1 MKKSAIIILIIFLVF
16 LTSIASPVLA
26 EKWEIGDEGPGVETI
41 QGYLYD
47 MGYDINVDG
56 IFGYGTKEVVKDFQF
71 NSGLI
76 VDGIVGNKTLK
87 IMEETIKDITYTIKK
102 GDTLSAIALNFDTTV
117 KAIKFNNNFKSDFIK
132 IGQEIKIPKTGIG
145 GGEDRNVYSTLYHE
159 VHRGDVLSVLS
170 KKYGVDI
177 ETIKLANNLKN
188 DVIYL
193 GQNLAIPH
201 LKRDVNQPFQ
211 LLKGAFI
218 WPVIGRISSSYGYRN
233 HPIRGKRHFHG
244 GIDIAVPLG
253 TRIRAAASGTVVQSG
268 YINGFGKTVVIN
280 HGDGI
285 KTLYAHNSRLLVR
298 AGTKVNLGQII
309 AQAGSTGM
317 STGSH
322 LDFRIY
328 KNEKTANPIKYLP

>member
-1 MKKSAIIILIIFLVF
+1 MKTNALIIFIIFLVF
-16 LTSIASPVLA
+16 MTSPVIA
-26 EKWEIGDEGPGVETI
+26 DKWEIGDEGTGVKTI
-41 QGYLYD
+41 QKYLFD
-47 MGYDINVDG
+47 MGYDISVDG
-56 IFGYGTKEVVKDFQF
+56 IYGYGTKEVVKDFQF
-71 NSGLI
+71 NSGLV
-76 VDGIVGNKTLK
+76 VDGIVGNQTLR
-87 IMEETIKDITYTIKK
+87 IMEKTIKDITYTIKK
-102 GDTLSAIALNFDTTV
+102 GDTLSAIAINFDTTV
-117 KAIKFNNNFKSDFIK
+117 SAIKTNNKFKSDFIK

-145 GGEDRNVYSTLYHE
+145 GGEDKNVYSTMYHE
-159 VHRGDVLSVLS
+159 VHRGDVISVLS
-170 KKYGVDI
+170 KKYGVDV

-201 LKRDVNQPFQ
+201 LKRDVNQPFH

-233 HPIRGKRHFHG
+233 HPISRKRHFHG
-244 GIDIAVPLG
+244 GIDIAVLLG

-298 AGTKVNLGQII
+298 AGTQVSLGQII
-309 AQAGSTGM
+309 SQAGSTGT
-317 STGSH
+317 STGIH

-328 KNEKTANPIKYLP
+328 KNEKTVNPIKYLP

>member
-1 MKKSAIIILIIFLVF
+1 MKTNAFIIFILFLVF
-16 LTSIASPVLA
+16 MTSPVIA
-26 EKWEIGDEGPGVETI
+26 EKWEIGDEGTGVKTI
-41 QGYLYD
+41 QKYLFD
-47 MGYDINVDG
+47 MGYDIRVDG
-56 IFGYGTKEVVKDFQF
+56 IYGYGTKEVVKDFQF
-71 NSGLI
+71 NSGLV
-76 VDGIVGNKTLK
+76 VDGIVGNQTLR
-87 IMEETIKDITYTIKK
+87 IMEKTIKDITYTIKE
-102 GDTLSAIALNFDTTV
+102 GDTLSAIAINFDTTV
-117 KAIKFNNNFKSDFIK
+117 SAIKTTNNFKSDFIK
-132 IGQEIKIPKTGIG
+132 IDQKIKIPKTGIG
-145 GGEDRNVYSTLYHE
+145 GGDDKNVYSTIYHE

-170 KKYGVDI
+170 KKYGVNV

-201 LKRDVNQPFQ
+201 LKRDVNRPFQ

-218 WPVIGRISSSYGYRN
+218 WPVIGRISSSFGYRV
-233 HPIRGKRHFHG
+233 HPIRQDRHFHG

-328 KNEKTANPIKYLP
+328 KNEKTVNPIKYLP